1 VNQENAKQTDGL
13 IQNNRRITVR
23 ELAQIVGISVGDVE
37 TIIREELN
45 FSNVSTRC
53 VPDLLSDEGKEGR
66 DRLSTQLLDR
76 FNREDGYFCI
86 DAVMCYET

>member
-37 TIIREELN
+37 TIILEELN
-45 FSNVSTRC
+45 FNNVSTRW
-53 VPDLLSDEGKEGR
+53 VPDLLSDE
-66 DRLSTQLLDR
+66 
-76 FNREDGYFCI
+76 
-86 DAVMCYET
+86 